1 MASYYRRKKPDQVFL
16 NAKPINSG
24 NAQAYLHGVR
34 KYSIGLAERLD
45 SGYQQPANE
54 KRSSISTVGSINHD
68 FTPVSHRYR
77 SNERLYIHHYNLDIF
92 VRVFSI
98 AISHPSI
105 GFFASSVSFP
115 LCVVVPLVP
124 SLLSTLQPLSTR
136 SYSSFCWR

>member
-68 FTPVSHRYR
+68 FTPVSHRYQ
-77 SNERLYIHHYNLDIF
+77 SNERIYYHI
-92 VRVFSI
+92 
-98 AISHPSI
+98 
-105 GFFASSVSFP
+105 
-115 LCVVVPLVP
+115 
-124 SLLSTLQPLSTR
+124 
-136 SYSSFCWR
+136 